1 MAGSDRGPQEEAEA
15 DQPMDILQS
24 IDNPTATTD
33 ESPDPQ
39 QLPRPQDTVVT
50 DIVDNSPET
59 AKPSSEKSQDIGPLS
74 IPQPNSPDVEKTL
87 TPPTKNEEEP
97 HTIESTERPSDQKT
111 EEASRSTQS
120 RKPPRTERSVVSKFS
135 IRGIFPGKN
144 PEHDSKRTE
153 DGGYGKAPNDQ
164 DSRQQIG
171 NKDDVTPMPNEKD
184 RESKELAKDFQKH
197 CSLWIIYEPNEE
209 IPFDETVDIVVVHD
223 FNESKET
230 AWVWQPGRN
239 STTKRHADNDI
250 LQPGSDT
257 RDAHI
262 PARRQHEQH
271 HSPPGGGGS
280 EHRDSRRRN
289 SRQTQPPGPEVSNRQ
304 THGSNMSTHISR
316 AEGNTLLT
324 TPPPAV
330 PTLTN
335 EAVQSGQVHD
345 RQTEPESFQKAE
357 YCEKQESKDGA
368 EVGISLDEMGASL
381 ESHIAPL
388 PMQIDQT
395 RGKQLDSALE
405 NTATIDRDRRS
416 SRPSTK
422 GEEEAQ
428 KKIVRWLE
436 DKDMLPGSIP
446 NARVLG
452 YTYPNLSNTIPWRD
466 YREYAAQEF
475 LKKLMRRRAS
485 AHSKSPILYIG
496 HGFGGLVLQKALT
509 LATQSSQR
517 AAKLLDPAA
526 GFIFVNT
533 PFPVLSDDMSIAPG
547 PVFPDVQN
555 SRQEAIIRRV
565 NKQELKDETP
575 EKFESWK
582 LWKAFDHE
590 RSSRKISLAWLYKP
604 DTSKSSQPPKQT
616 PVPITPPNFCVRIRG
631 GRSTRFT
638 GPTDDNYKII
648 LHHIKKLLL
657 FKICA
662 SEYPDN
668 LLLTLL
674 TKANFPVTAEDDE
687 GRTPLHVAGSSSN
700 SAAVTLLISK
710 GRLTLAEIMHPDNRG
725 RTPLHATVQ
734 EAVRTAERVAAGSG
748 PDKQDSYTKT
758 IQSLIE
764 HPINLQQ
771 SDDSDK
777 TAWDYISD
785 GDEYDWLRELQTRR
799 FLVQEEDNSLEFSE
813 PTETQE
819 MVCKKATS
827 VLAEFYK
834 DRKQYV
840 LLHKFVH
847 EVLYEKGPETFLS
860 FARPPDVESPTCRW
874 FHLPANN
881 EEWFHKLFIELGIQD
896 KSMANQRREGSMSCI
911 RYMIAGATRYNHPY
925 HGQPTLFDKLSSTPS
940 ENLSVHPTETE
951 AVVIFMPILGFERNE
966 RQKTLGDI
974 VDNIDKTQTDKGADY
989 SILLTESY
997 LKAEKPLHP
1006 RRNLDQFSYTSRD
1019 SIQVLSL
1026 LGEERTVKDEAP
1038 ILMVDQLWLWI
1049 LQDGTVISGFP
1060 DTFDTR
1066 AKYNLINALQTA
1078 FAKNRITINS
1088 PDDLVHFIIKFSV
1101 DFFTRHGPDEILFPE
1116 RFQSIINII
1125 AKKETDLFRDFHDT
1139 TKRVGNVDVD
1149 PKDLRKVIEDT
1160 LEFKER
1166 DMLILTKDIQDE
1178 LNIIKSVLEQQ
1189 KSVLDKLLRMIPAP
1203 ADLTKTRPKIA
1214 PSIKGKE
1221 RADKRQV
1228 HFAGSE
1234 DDQES
1239 ENDHHEVED
1248 KWYTAVLKNRSY
1260 VDDNISVIKE
1270 NIRIVTGM
1278 TEYAFRLQKGLDH
1291 LLDLKQK
1298 QANIWQT
1305 SIALKAQAQT
1315 QRQGNIMFLWTFV
1328 TIVFLPLSFMSSFFA
1343 IEVKEFPQGDKGET
1357 AWPIRLIL
1365 GYLLGISAALIIP
1378 LFGIAFF
1385 LEDVSSFLA
1394 RTREWITS
1402 SKKSDTSP
1410 KPNKHTP
1417 DSDTESVSGSS
1428 ETSDTDSNTDTLSY
1442 YTMSSY
1448 YPTSTASS
1456 TKRLGWF
1463 TFPIN
1468 LLILRNLWKQPIHS
1482 PSKESRYSRHSSRR
1496 SRRRYRSS
1504 DSSARHNRPNQ
1515 WTSRIFSGLKAG
1527 YNHLAFW
1534 QKPPPPPTD
1543 SSSSTTRSSRRSRVS
1558 TSRSSRSRPSVG
1570 YHPSTDSGRSVPEYD
1585 RRPAAGGILTLF
1597 RGWGRPWFLRPSP
1610 RRVDVISVSSSS
1622 YLDLTDSVESSSR
1635 ASMAS
1640 RPRGGARSVDSDAD
1654 ADADADADSNPER
1667 DQKKRGVSVRL
1678 RLSRRSPTPDV
1689 EAGRGWFGG

>member
-1 MAGSDRGPQEEAEA
+1 MAGSDREPHEEAEA
-15 DQPMDILQS
+15 NEHMDIPQP
-24 IDNPTATTD
+24 IENPTTTTTD
-33 ESPDPQ
+33 ETPDPQ
-39 QLPRPQDTVVT
+39 QPPRSQDTVVT

-74 IPQPNSPDVEKTL
+74 EPHPKPNAPDVEETQ

-97 HTIESTERPSDQKT
+97 HAIESTEPPDQKT
-111 EEASRSTQS
+111 EEAGRSAQAG
-120 RKPPRTERSVVSKFS
+120 KPPQTQRPVMPKF
-135 IRGIFPGKN
+135 IRGMFPGKN

-153 DGGYGKAPNDQ
+153 DGGHGKATNDQ
-164 DSRQQIG
+164 DSQQQIE
-171 NKDDVTPMPNEKD
+171 NKDDVIPKPSEKD
-184 RESKELAKDFQKH
+184 RESKELAKDFQRH
-197 CSLWIIYEPNEE
+197 CSLWVIYEPKKEF
-209 IPFDETVDIVVVHD
+209 PLDETVDIVAVHD

-230 AWVWQPGRN
+230 AWVYQQYRTSYHVPLGN
-239 STTKRHADNDI
+239 GA
-250 LQPGSDT
+250 
-257 RDAHI
+257 
-262 PARRQHEQH
+262 EY
-271 HSPPGGGGS
+271 
-280 EHRDSRRRN
+280 HRDPRRRN
-289 SRQTQPPGPEVSNRQ
+289 SRQLQPAGLEVLNRQ
-304 THGSNMSTHISR
+304 THVFNMPTHVSK
-316 AEGNTLLT
+316 AQGNTLLT
-324 TPPPAV
+324 APPPAV
-330 PTLTN
+330 PTFTN
-335 EAVQSGQVHD
+335 EAVQSGTVYD
-345 RQTEPESFQKAE
+345 RPTELQSGTVYHRPAELESFQKSE
-357 YCEKQESKDGA
+357 NREKQKSKDGA
-368 EVGISLDEMGASL
+368 EVGISLDDMGASDTPPQAP

-388 PMQIDQT
+388 PKQIDHT
-395 RGKQLDSALE
+395 RGKKFDSALE
-405 NTATIDRDRRS
+405 NTATIERDRRS

-466 YREYAAQEF
+466 YREYAARRF
-475 LKKLMRRRAS
+475 LRELMRRRES
-485 AHSKSPILYIG
+485 AHGKRPILYIG

-509 LATQSSQR
+509 LAAQSPQR

-526 GFIFVNT
+526 GIIFVNT
-533 PFPVLSDDMSIAPG
+533 PFPVLPDDVSIAPG

-555 SRQEAIIRRV
+555 SRQEAIIHRV
-565 NKQELKDETP
+565 NKQELKDEKP

-582 LWKAFDHE
+582 LWKAFDEE
-590 RSSRKISLAWLYKP
+590 RGARKISLAWLYKP
-604 DTSKSSQPPKQT
+604 ATNKPSQPPKQS
-616 PVPITPPNFCVRIRG
+616 PIPITPPSFCVRIRN

-674 TKANFPVTAEDDE
+674 TKADFPVTAEDDE
-687 GRTPLHVAGSSSN
+687 GRTPLHLAGSSSN

-734 EAVRTAERVAAGSG
+734 EAVRTAERAAAGSG

-771 SDDSDK
+771 SDDSGK
-777 TAWDYISD
+777 TAWNYISD
-785 GDEYDWLRELQTRR
+785 GQEYDWLRELQTRR
-799 FLVQEEDNSLEFSE
+799 FLVQEEDKSLEFSE

-834 DRKQYV
+834 DQKQYV

-847 EVLYEKGPETFLS
+847 EVLYEKGPETFLA
-860 FARPPDVESPTCRW
+860 FARPPDVESSTCRW

-896 KSMANQRREGSMSCI
+896 KSMANQRREGAMSCI

-940 ENLSVHPTETE
+940 EELSLYPHSSTETE

-974 VDNIDKTQTDKGADY
+974 AENIDKTQTDKHADY

-1019 SIQVLSL
+1019 NIQVLSL
-1026 LGEERTVKDEAP
+1026 SDEERTVKDDAP

-1049 LQDGTVISGFP
+1049 LQD
-1060 DTFDTR
+1060 DTFDAR

-1139 TKRVGNVDVD
+1139 TKRVGNVDID
-1149 PKDLRKVIEDT
+1149 PKELRKVIEDT

-1203 ADLTKTRPKIA
+1203 TDLSKTRTKIA
-1214 PSIKGKE
+1214 PSIKGKG

-1228 HFAGSE
+1228 HFASSE

-1315 QRQGNIMFLWTFV
+1315 QRQGNVNYVSMDV
-1328 TIVFLPLSFMSSFFA
+1328 
-1343 IEVKEFPQGDKGET
+1343 
-1357 AWPIRLIL
+1357 
-1365 GYLLGISAALIIP
+1365 LGISAALIIP

-1394 RTREWITS
+1394 RAREWITNR
-1402 SKKSDTSP
+1402 KKSDSSP
-1410 KPNKHTP
+1410 KPNKHTA
-1417 DSDTESVSGSS
+1417 DSDTENVLGSS
-1428 ETSDTDSNTDTLSY
+1428 EGSDSDSSTSTYGNYVGPSTY
-1442 YTMSSY
+1442 YAD
-1448 YPTSTASS
+1448 STASPK
-1456 TKRLGWF
+1456 KRLGLF
-1463 TFPIN
+1463 TFPIIIP
-1468 LLILRNLWKQPIHS
+1468 ILRMLSRQPVHG
-1482 PSKESRYSRHSSRR
+1482 PSEESRYSRHSYRRSRR
-1496 SRRRYRSS
+1496 RYSRRPYRRRYRSS
-1504 DSSARHNRPNQ
+1504 DDSSARYTPKNQ
-1515 WTSRIFSGLKAG
+1515 WTSKISTGLKAG
-1527 YNHLAFW
+1527 FNYIAFW
-1534 QKPPPPPTD
+1534 QKSPSPLVD
-1543 SSSSTTRSSRRSRVS
+1543 RSSSTRSSRRSRDS

-1570 YHPSTDSGRSVPEYD
+1570 YHYRPSTDSGNSIPEFE

-1597 RGWGRPWFLRPSP
+1597 RGWGRPWFLRPST
-1610 RRVDVISVSSSS
+1610 RRVEVISVSSSS
-1622 YLDLTDSVESSSR
+1622 YLDLSDSVESSSR

-1640 RPRGGARSVDSDAD
+1640 RARGARRGARSVDIGS
-1654 ADADADADSNPER
+1654 DADADADSNPER
-1667 DQKKRGVSVRL
+1667 DEKKRGVSVRL
-1678 RLSRRSPTPDV
+1678 RLSTRRSPTPDV
-1689 EAGRGWFGG
+1689 EAGRKWFGG